1 MAARGD
7 GAPDNGPVAPRRGNS
22 NDLVR
27 RHNLSVVLGLAHHD
41 PSVSRSQLTKQ
52 TGLNRSTI
60 AALVG
65 ELSELGLVV
74 ESEPDASRQV
84 GRPSP
89 IVAPH
94 PGVVAIAVN
103 PEIDSVTIALVG
115 LGGRVLRRIRRDA
128 TMPTVD
134 DTVSIVADAVDEL
147 RAEASRSARLVGI
160 GVAVPGL
167 VRASDGVVR
176 LAPHLG
182 WTDAPLARLLVDAT
196 GLPAAAANDAGLGA
210 KAEHIFGAGRGHT
223 DMIYLNGGAS
233 GIGGGIIAGGQPI
246 RGAGGYAGEFGHT
259 LATTRNGRD
268 ASGAPGSLE
277 LEVRRSLLLDA
288 LGIATADADELDA
301 RLLNSDSPAVRAEV
315 ERQLAFLGVALR
327 NAIDILNPQLVVLGG
342 FLGSLHAA
350 APGRLETL
358 VADQAL
364 AVPFD
369 EVRFSRAELGSDL
382 LLVGAAELAFG
393 PLLGNPAGVEPVP
406 A

>member
-1 MAARGD
+1 MTGRGD
-7 GAPDNGPVAPRRGNS
+7 GVSSPGSSSPRRGNS

-27 RHNLSVVLGLAHHD
+27 RHNLSAVLGLTHHG
-41 PSVSRSQLTKQ
+41 PSVSRSQLTRQ

-65 ELSELGLVV
+65 ELVGLGLVV

-89 IVAPH
+89 IVTPH
-94 PGVVAIAVN
+94 PGVLAISVN
-103 PEIDSVTIALVG
+103 PEVDAVTIGLVG
-115 LGGRVLRRIRRDA
+115 LGGRVLRRIRREA
-128 TMPTVD
+128 SMPTVD
-134 DTVSIVADAVDEL
+134 DPVRIVADAVAEL
-147 RAEASRSARLVGI
+147 RADVDRSTRLVGI

-182 WTDAPLARLLVDAT
+182 WTDAPLARLLDEAT
-196 GLPAAAANDAGLGA
+196 GLPASAANDAGLGA
-210 KAEHIFGAGRGHT
+210 NAELIFGAGRGHT

-233 GIGGGIIAGGQPI
+233 GIGGGIIAGGRPL

-259 LATTRNGRD
+259 LATSRDARD

-277 LEVRRSLLLDA
+277 LEVRRSLLFDV
-288 LGIATADADELDA
+288 LGIATADADELHA
-301 RLLNSDSPAVRAEV
+301 RLLSSDSPAVRAEV

-350 APGRLETL
+350 VPGRLETL

-364 AVPFD
+364 AASFD
-369 EVRFSRAELGSDL
+369 EVRFCRAELGSDL

-393 PLLGNPAGVEPVP
+393 QLLGNPAGVEPRR

>member
-1 MAARGD
+1 VAAPGD
-7 GAPDNGPVAPRRGNS
+7 GPPDTGAVAPRRGNS

-27 RHNLSVVLGLAHHD
+27 RHNLSAVLGLAHQD
-41 PSVSRSQLTKQ
+41 PSVSRSQLTRQ

-65 ELSELGLVV
+65 ELAELDLVV

-94 PGVVAIAVN
+94 PAVLAIAVN
-103 PEIDSVTIALVG
+103 PEVDSVTIALVG
-115 LGGRVLRRIRRDA
+115 LGGRVQRRIRCDA

-134 DTVSIVADAVDEL
+134 DTVSIVADAVATL
-147 RAEASRSARLVGI
+147 RAEVSGSARLVGI

-210 KAEHIFGAGRGHT
+210 NAEHIFGAGRGHT

-233 GIGGGIIAGGQPI
+233 GIGGGIIAGGRPI

-259 LATTRNGRD
+259 LATSRGGRD

-277 LEVRRSLLLDA
+277 LEVRRSLLLDV
-288 LGIATADADELDA
+288 LGIATANADELDG
-301 RLLNSDSPAVRAEV
+301 RLLASDSPAVREEV

-342 FLGSLHAA
+342 FLGSLYAA
-350 APGRLETL
+350 APGRLEAL

-364 AVPFD
+364 TVSLD
-369 EVRFSRAELGSDL
+369 EVSFSRAELGSDL
-382 LLVGAAELAFG
+382 LLVGAAELAFA
-393 PLLGNPAGVEPVP
+393 PLLRDPAGVEPVL